1 MPEGK
6 PGRPK
11 VLIRRHVIE
20 VKKETREW
28 IESLLDVQVNKV
40 LGVSTGRSV
49 IKALGR
55 AASHPVGFIAISAS
69 ITALLIKLGLAKEE
83 IAAVQEWA
91 TGVAASAGETGEKA
105 RRLLERA
112 WCRFRT
118 MLARP
123 LIGEAEYERQ
133 MAACGSSPPS
143 QVEADIVAAE
153 ARERERI
160 QRERAAVPP

>member
-1 MPEGK
+1 MAEGK
-6 PGRPK
+6 AGRPK
-11 VLIRRHVIE
+11 VLLRRHVIE

-28 IESLLDVQVNKV
+28 IEEFAHSLLNKNV
-40 LGVSTGRSV
+40 AAGIGKQTIS
-49 IKALGR
+49 ALGR
-55 AASHPVGFIAISAS
+55 AASHPLGFIAISAS

-83 IAAVQEWA
+83 IAAVEEWSQSWMSA
-91 TGVAASAGETGEKA
+91 AGETGEAAK
-105 RRLLERA
+105 RILQRG
-112 WCRFRT
+112 WCRFRV
-118 MLARP
+118 MLSRP

-143 QVEADIVAAE
+143 QVEADVVAAQ

>member
-1 MPEGK
+1 MAEGK
-6 PGRPK
+6 AGRPK
-11 VLIRRHVIE
+11 VLLRRHVIE
-20 VKKETREW
+20 VKEDTREW
-28 IESLLDVQVNKV
+28 IEELAHALLNKNV
-40 LGVSTGRSV
+40 AASMGKQTIS
-49 IKALGR
+49 ALGR

-69 ITALLIKLGLAKEE
+69 ITALLIKMGLAKNE

-91 TGVAASAGETGEKA
+91 TGVSAAAGEAGDKA

-123 LIGEAEYERQ
+123 LIGEAEFERQ

-160 QRERAAVPP
+160 QRERGRAG